1 MYQLEGKVYKVCD
14 QVTGVSQ
21 TTGNPWSSQMFVI
34 SYMQGDREKYA
45 AFSVFNKTLNIK
57 EGDSVIVD
65 FTPSARENQT
75 TGKWYTSL
83 YVDALSIMGTVD
95 GMSNGNAPQAQRQGF
110 QPQQVRPVQQVQQ
123 PVQQPAPQPQQPQY
137 TQQSS
142 SSDNL
147 PF

>member
-1 MYQLEGKVYKVCD
+1 MYQLEGKVYKVCE

-34 SYMQGDREKYA
+34 SYMQGEREKYA
-45 AFSVFNKTLNIK
+45 AFSVLNKTLNIK
-57 EGDSVIVD
+57 EGDQVIVD

-83 YVDALSIMGTVD
+83 YVDAMSIIGTVD

-123 PVQQPAPQPQQPQY
+123 VQQPAPQPQQPQY

-142 SSDNL
+142 SRDNL